1 MHTSKTL
8 YPPMQGRSR
17 RKSLEILAH
26 QGSAAMRALQQHQPQ
41 AIVIACTDC
50 ELPIPES
57 FGAAASHVV
66 VLRYSF
72 QLLSLMSPPQ

>member
-1 MHTSKTL
+1 
-8 YPPMQGRSR
+8 
-17 RKSLEILAH
+17 
-26 QGSAAMRALQQHQPQ
+26 MRALQQHQPQ

-72 QLLSLMSPPQ
+72 LLRSLMSPPQ